1 MKQIM
6 SVIFAVGLSFFLFV
20 LMSGLINSEAI
31 AVPVDKTE
39 VIDFTFD
46 PKDTQVEKRDR
57 RIIKPPKMK
66 MEKAEPSK
74 VTTIKSPTPVK
85 PIKLAMA
92 STSIGDINFQPTLVG
107 DPGTGLSPGGTG
119 DSVGGPRVQVAP
131 LYPTKAKRD
140 GLEGYVTL
148 TFDVDATGSPY
159 NVKVVEAN
167 PRGVFDKSA
176 RKALRKWKY
185 NPLVKDG
192 KATEVFNQRVTLEF
206 QLEGES

>member
-1 MKQIM
+1 MKQIL
-6 SVIFAVGLSFFLFV
+6 SVVFAVALSFFLFV
-20 LMSGLINSEAI
+20 LMSGLINSEAK
-31 AVPVDKTE
+31 AVPAERFKP
-39 VIDFTFD
+39 IDITFD
-46 PKDTQVEKRDR
+46 PKDTEVEILTR

-66 MEKAEPSK
+66 VAKAEPSRIP
-74 VTTIKSPTPVK
+74 TQKSPTPVK

-92 STSIGDINFQPTLVG
+92 TTSMSGIQFQLSLVG
-107 DPGTGLSPGGTG
+107 DPGTGIAPGNNGE
-119 DSVGGPRVQVAP
+119 SVGGPRVQVAP

-159 NVKVVEAN
+159 NVKVVDAK

-185 NPLVKDG
+185 NPKVEGG
-192 KATEVFNQRVTLEF
+192 KAIEIYNQRVTLEF

>member
-1 MKQIM
+1 MRKSIE
-6 SVIFAVGLSFFLFV
+6 L
-20 LMSGLINSEAI
+20 
-31 AVPVDKTE
+31 
-39 VIDFTFD
+39 
-46 PKDTQVEKRDR
+46 
-57 RIIKPPKMK
+57 RI
-66 MEKAEPSK
+66 S
-74 VTTIKSPTPVK
+74 
-85 PIKLAMA
+85 
-92 STSIGDINFQPTLVG
+92 FQPTIVG
-107 DPGTGLSPGGTG
+107 DPGTGLSPGGNG

-159 NVKVVEAN
+159 NVKVIEAN

-185 NPLVKDG
+185 NPVIKDG
-192 KATEVFNQRVTLEF
+192 KAMEVFNQRVTLEF